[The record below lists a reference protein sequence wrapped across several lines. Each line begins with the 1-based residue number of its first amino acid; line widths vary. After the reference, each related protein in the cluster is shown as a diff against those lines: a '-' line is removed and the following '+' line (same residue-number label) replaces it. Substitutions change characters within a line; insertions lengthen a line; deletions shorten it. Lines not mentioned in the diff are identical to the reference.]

1 MKDIPFIAFEE
12 AQARMERVNKRL
24 WIVTILL
31 IISLV
36 ASNGAWI
43 YYESQWQVVQ
53 DTTTIEAEQ
62 GDGINIVGGGDVN
75 YGTES
80 KTDQNDQ
87 TENP

>member
-43 YYESQWQVVQ
+43 YYESQWQVVE

-62 GDGINIVGGGDVN
+62 GDGINIVGGGNVN

-87 TENP
+87 KENP

>member
-43 YYESQWQVVQ
+43 YYESQWGIE
-53 DTTTIEAEQ
+53 TSTESIEADSE
-62 GDGINIVGGGDVN
+62 GDIIGIIGDRNEVTN
-75 YGTES
+75 GASENN
-80 KTDQNDQ
+80 QND
-87 TENP
+87 